1 VVIST
6 FPNSLLVARRER
18 MELETKFFINLYPDD
33 PNGGGG
39 GAWLLN
45 DAVVRNGLADHW
57 RGILRPEKGQV
68 NEG

>member
-1 VVIST
+1 
-6 FPNSLLVARRER
+6 